1 MSLEANKAIARTFF
15 DRITAGDIP
24 GAFSVVSDDV
34 KWWVAGALPF
44 SGEKT
49 KAEYMVVVGRIQSGF
64 PSGFSLTPGDMT
76 AEGDRVA
83 VEVTSAGTHVNG
95 KTYANKYHFLM
106 IVRDGLI
113 VRVKEYMD
121 TQHLLALIS

>member
-1 MSLEANKAIARTFF
+1 MSLEANKTVARTFF
-15 DRITAGDIP
+15 QRITAGDIP
-24 GAFSVVSDDV
+24 GAFALVSDDV
-34 KWWVAGALPF
+34 SWWVAGSLPF

-64 PSGFSLTPGDMT
+64 PSGFALTPGDMT

-83 VEVTSAGTHVNG
+83 VEVTSSGTHVNG

-106 IVRDGLI
+106 VVKDGAI

-121 TQHLLALIS
+121 TQHLKDLIS